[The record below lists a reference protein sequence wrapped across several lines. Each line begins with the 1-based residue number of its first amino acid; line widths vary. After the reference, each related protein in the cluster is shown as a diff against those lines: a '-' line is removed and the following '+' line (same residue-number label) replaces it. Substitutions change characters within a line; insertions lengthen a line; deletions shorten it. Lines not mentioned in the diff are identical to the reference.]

1 MASQIHYSRTTGDID
16 VDVGQTHIHLHPGAR
31 GGADIDVSQRPSA
44 ASPSA
49 SAPSKTGDSPI
60 KRLNDALGE
69 LTTSYTSAISDLE
82 KSAEHALQTDNRSP
96 RIRRSTMQVSSEKR
110 SLESDKAVQ
119 SLLAKRSP
127 YTSPSRSAAVSSPY
141 LDVLSSPLSNYTTQ
155 YLKERRIVRT
165 LLDIASSSAPVKEV
179 YDASVDL
186 RKWLLDY
193 STLGPY
199 LTGKLLAVVTKVQD
213 LLQEVEK
220 KDKAYGEL
228 MTAMKDKEAIVRDME
243 LKFDAQSKSNSATV
257 NRLILV
263 TADLQ
268 AQLKESKQTELE
280 NIRACEDAR
289 GRVAS
294 LQALTDELKVQ
305 LSGSMDRERDA
316 KAQLADQAV
325 RARQEM
331 ATKEARFAER
341 ESALNKQL
349 ASVQDA
355 ETRTAE
361 LNIMLETDKRGLQAE
376 VKKLE
381 KDNKEVSDELAEALE
396 IAKTFEKSLK
406 QELSVVDFW
415 NNEVKN
421 VAQSVLGPETA
432 KNIALED
439 QLARVGAAYQE
450 KDAALQ
456 QSQKELAEV
465 TGKYDKMK
473 ELEMKEHRMLEMEHK
488 RARELAKQLVD
499 EEHRE
504 FTLYDMLVKAQIKT
518 KLMREALIRN
528 DSRHKLKEAELENNL
543 VDLRESQ
550 RVEKLEMNE
559 TLERTRVKV
568 EEAKKLA
575 ENAQNLSKMMRLYD
589 DDKVLASRGLL
600 R

>member
-1 MASQIHYSRTTGDID
+1 
-16 VDVGQTHIHLHPGAR
+16 
-31 GGADIDVSQRPSA
+31 
-44 ASPSA
+44 
-49 SAPSKTGDSPI
+49 
-60 KRLNDALGE
+60 
-69 LTTSYTSAISDLE
+69 
-82 KSAEHALQTDNRSP
+82 
-96 RIRRSTMQVSSEKR
+96 
-110 SLESDKAVQ
+110 
-119 SLLAKRSP
+119 
-127 YTSPSRSAAVSSPY
+127 
-141 LDVLSSPLSNYTTQ
+141 
-155 YLKERRIVRT
+155 
-165 LLDIASSSAPVKEV
+165 
-179 YDASVDL
+179 
-186 RKWLLDY
+186 
-193 STLGPY
+193 
-199 LTGKLLAVVTKVQD
+199 
-213 LLQEVEK
+213 
-220 KDKAYGEL
+220 
-228 MTAMKDKEAIVRDME
+228 MKDKEAIVRDME

>member
-1 MASQIHYSRTTGDID
+1 
-16 VDVGQTHIHLHPGAR
+16 
-31 GGADIDVSQRPSA
+31 
-44 ASPSA
+44 
-49 SAPSKTGDSPI
+49 
-60 KRLNDALGE
+60 
-69 LTTSYTSAISDLE
+69 
-82 KSAEHALQTDNRSP
+82 
-96 RIRRSTMQVSSEKR
+96 
-110 SLESDKAVQ
+110 
-119 SLLAKRSP
+119 
-127 YTSPSRSAAVSSPY
+127 
-141 LDVLSSPLSNYTTQ
+141 
-155 YLKERRIVRT
+155 
-165 LLDIASSSAPVKEV
+165 
-179 YDASVDL
+179 
-186 RKWLLDY
+186 
-193 STLGPY
+193 
-199 LTGKLLAVVTKVQD
+199 
-213 LLQEVEK
+213 
-220 KDKAYGEL
+220 
-228 MTAMKDKEAIVRDME
+228 
-243 LKFDAQSKSNSATV
+243 
-257 NRLILV
+257 
-263 TADLQ
+263 
-268 AQLKESKQTELE
+268 
-280 NIRACEDAR
+280 
-289 GRVAS
+289 VAS

-316 KAQLADQAV
+316 KAELADQAV

-504 FTLYDMLVKAQIKT
+504 LSLYDMLVKSQIKT